1 MSPAVIGLACLLAG
15 LVIGGA
21 WGYVGGRVGNGIET
35 ISRCDLPKVK

>member
-1 MSPAVIGLACLLAG
+1 MSPALVGLACLLMG
-15 LVIGGA
+15 LVIGLS

>member
-21 WGYVGGRVGNGIET
+21 WGYLGG
-35 ISRCDLPKVK
+35 KA